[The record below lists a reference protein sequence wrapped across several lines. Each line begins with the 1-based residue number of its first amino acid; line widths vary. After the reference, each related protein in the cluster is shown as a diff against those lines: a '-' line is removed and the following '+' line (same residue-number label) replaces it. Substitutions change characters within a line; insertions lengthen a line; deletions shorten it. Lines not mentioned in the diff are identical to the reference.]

1 MLVMN
6 SNWENA
12 IKKGALRYRTVF
24 AALCVV
30 LCLFVLVALS
40 IGHYS
45 YDPRDVVRS
54 IYEMATGQM
63 PTDRAMDAV
72 LLNIRIPRVAA
83 AVLVGSALS
92 LSGAIALDGVDV
104 TRLSGDEVARL
115 LGYVPQEITAA
126 FDYTVLDYVVTGC
139 APHLKLFKRPGEAE
153 YAKAWEALERMGI
166 GRLGDKSYAR
176 ISGGERQQVS
186 IARVLTQ
193 KPQFILLDEPTSHL
207 DFGNQVRV
215 LNLAKELAGEG
226 FGILM
231 TTHNP
236 DHVLMLGGKVVAM
249 ERGGA
254 CQFGEVSDVVN
265 AGTLRSLYGI
275 DVALEHSNLAHR
287 DICVALVD

>member
-1 MLVMN
+1 
-6 SNWENA
+6 
-12 IKKGALRYRTVF
+12 
-24 AALCVV
+24 
-30 LCLFVLVALS
+30 
-40 IGHYS
+40 
-45 YDPRDVVRS
+45 
-54 IYEMATGQM
+54 
-63 PTDRAMDAV
+63 
-72 LLNIRIPRVAA
+72 
-83 AVLVGSALS
+83 
-92 LSGAIALDGVDV
+92 
-104 TRLSGDEVARL
+104 
-115 LGYVPQEITAA
+115 
-126 FDYTVLDYVVTGC
+126 
-139 APHLKLFKRPGEAE
+139 
-153 YAKAWEALERMGI
+153 MGI

-265 AGTLRSLYGI
+265 AETLRSLYGI